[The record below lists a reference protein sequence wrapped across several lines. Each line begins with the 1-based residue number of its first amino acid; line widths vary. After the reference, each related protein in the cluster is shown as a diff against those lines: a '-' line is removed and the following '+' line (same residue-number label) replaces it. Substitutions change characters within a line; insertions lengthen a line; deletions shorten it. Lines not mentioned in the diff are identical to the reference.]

1 MDIAAVGRQFGL
13 DDQQTRA
20 ALDALVPVV
29 AAGMRRTAQ
38 SPEGLQEIFR
48 QVLTGGYG
56 GTLDDDQAVS
66 FGRAK
71 PAGDEVLGQ
80 IFGKKQVSREVA
92 QQLSAN
98 SGIGA
103 DILKKLLPIVAT
115 MVLGALAK
123 KMGGAIAGE
132 QMPQSGSGGGGWGD
146 ILRDVLAG
154 GQAAPQQV
162 PHRQPTPAP
171 GQGGSLEDILGD
183 ILSGGSG
190 QGRVIVK
197 QAPPGQ
203 MGDILRDI
211 LGGNLPGDA
220 GGGVD
225 VPQRRPSE
233 DVVTRGSTTLDD
245 MLGGGTSSGDAAD
258 DLLNSVERSIR
269 GR

>member
-38 SPEGLQEIFR
+38 SPEGVQEIFR
-48 QVLTGGYG
+48 QVLTGSYG

-80 IFGKKQVSREVA
+80 IFGNKQVSREVA

-115 MVLGALAK
+115 MVLGSLAK
-123 KMGGAIAGE
+123 KMGGVIAGE
-132 QMPQSGSGGGGWGD
+132 QIPQSGSGGGGWGD

-154 GQAAPQQV
+154 GQAAPPQV
-162 PHRQPTPAP
+162 PHRQPMPAP

-183 ILSGGSG
+183 ILSGGS
-190 QGRVIVK
+190 
-197 QAPPGQ
+197 
-203 MGDILRDI
+203 
-211 LGGNLPGDA
+211 
-220 GGGVD
+220 VD

-233 DVVTRGSTTLDD
+233 DVVTRGRTTLDD

-258 DLLNSVERSIR
+258 DLLNSVERTIR